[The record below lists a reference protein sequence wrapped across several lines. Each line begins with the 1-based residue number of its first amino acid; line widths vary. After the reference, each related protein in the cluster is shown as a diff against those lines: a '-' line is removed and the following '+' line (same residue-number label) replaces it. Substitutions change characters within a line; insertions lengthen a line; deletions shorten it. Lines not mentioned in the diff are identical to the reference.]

1 MENKADVKAIMA
13 RFQANAG
20 GAEESSSPS
29 PRHKAPLNVTLSSGP
44 AIPSKKPVLESL
56 SGGNLNLP
64 PKPSSN
70 LPPKPSSYLK
80 STIKSDTEAPGANT
94 TKVASRFNNTLG
106 EMTDKKAVFE
116 RGQTALKSPGAKSPE
131 IKSPVLKPTLP
142 KPPLSTSLSNP
153 KPPGPKPP
161 PAGSKPSW
169 VKEES
174 GGGSPTEPTP
184 PKVPPLH
191 RKPNSSVVKLRQQN
205 EPNTDK
211 ASPPSNFLAAK
222 EAFNK
227 QKNKSES
234 DLSVE
239 ADARPPLSGNPA
251 VPPPKP
257 PASKKPSLRIPPN
270 ASIQNTDTND
280 DDSPSEA
287 KRKPLPNA
295 LTLGPAPAKPKRP
308 PKVDLEDFRRA
319 AGIFHGNNTVNK
331 TVPPT
336 GSASGNLGANRPQP
350 PRSALPSLPPRPSGT
365 IVHQEESYDDVDAV
379 KISSSLPPPLPPS
392 AGHPS
397 LRPKEEEQDDDSGD
411 MYEPLDDAWDEHE
424 KRKEKEE
431 KRQLEAEKKEQKG
444 REKKEQEAR
453 KKFKLVGPVEA
464 IHQGKARGDCKGSK
478 TELALKRGDCL
489 DIIRVQGNPEGKW
502 LGRKQDGSIGY
513 VKTTSVEIDFNT
525 LKTQQAQQ
533 GSSFDVYDD
542 VDVASSDG
550 SGISGQGVF
559 LPPPPIEDDELYNDV
574 IDPDL
579 DVRLPPP
586 SQFTAE
592 DNAVD
597 DELYY
602 DVDAQNQPPPPPISS
617 IPSTRGRGKAEETDP
632 KKTKKLEKEEK
643 DFRKKFK
650 VCISFFLSLYICMYT
665 YIHNGC
671 PCHATCFQY
680 DGEIQ
685 VLYQVTV
692 SPTAV
697 NKKWGIKELAVKAGE
712 RLDVIVKPSDNKMIC
727 RNEEG
732 KFGYVS
738 MCHICMDDGDIYDDI
753 DDECIYDNE

>member
-1 MENKADVKAIMA
+1 MLHIALSLSHGQVHKLTHVRTHRIATSSDQAEASGTVLNMENKADVKAIMA

-20 GAEESSSPS
+20 AAEESSSPS

-44 AIPSKKPVLESL
+44 AVPSKKPILESL
-56 SGGNLNLP
+56 SDGNLI
-64 PKPSSN
+64 
-70 LPPKPSSYLK
+70 LPPKPSSYLQ
-80 STIKSDTEAPGANT
+80 STIKSDAEVPGANK
-94 TKVASRFNNTLG
+94 TKAASRFNNTLG
-106 EMTDKKAVFE
+106 EMTDKKAAFE
-116 RGQTALKSPGAKSPE
+116 RGQTALKSRE
-131 IKSPVLKPTLP
+131 VQSPVLKPTPL
-142 KPPLSTSLSNP
+142 KPPLGTSLSNP
-153 KPPGPKPP
+153 KPRGPKPP

-169 VKEES
+169 VKEAS
-174 GGGSPTEPTP
+174 GGGSPTEPAP

-191 RKPNSSVVKLRQQN
+191 RKPNSSIVKLRQQN
-205 EPNTDK
+205 EPDADK

-234 DLSVE
+234 DISAE
-239 ADARPPLSGNPA
+239 ADARPPISANPA

-270 ASIQNTDTND
+270 ASIQNTDD
-280 DDSPSEA
+280 DVSPSEP
-287 KRKPLPNA
+287 KRKPLPKT
-295 LTLGPAPAKPKRP
+295 LTLGPAPPKPKRP

-319 AGIFHGNNTVNK
+319 AGIFHGNNTSNK
-331 TVPPT
+331 TVQPT

-397 LRPKEEEQDDDSGD
+397 LKPKEEEQDDDSGD

-464 IHQGKARGDCKGSK
+464 IHQGKARGDCKGSR

-533 GSSFDVYDD
+533 GARFDVYDD
-542 VDVASSDG
+542 VDVASSDS

-559 LPPPPIEDDELYNDV
+559 LPPPPVEDDELYNDV

-602 DVDAQNQPPPPPISS
+602 DVDAQIQPPPPPISS

-650 VCISFFLSLYICMYT
+650 
-665 YIHNGC
+665 
-671 PCHATCFQY
+671 Y

-712 RLDVIVKPSDNKMIC
+712 KLDVIVKPTDNKMIC

-753 DDECIYDNE
+753 GDECIYDNE